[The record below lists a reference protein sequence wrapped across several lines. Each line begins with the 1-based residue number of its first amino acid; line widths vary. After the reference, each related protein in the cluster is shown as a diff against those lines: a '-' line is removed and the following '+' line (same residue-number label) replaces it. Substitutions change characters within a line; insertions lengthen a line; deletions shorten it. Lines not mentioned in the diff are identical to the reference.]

1 MRRKIW
7 DISQVLRL
15 GLPVWPG
22 DTAFAFE
29 RTWLMEDGSPVNVG
43 RMTMSTHSGSH
54 GDAPLHYSAT
64 AADIASVDLD
74 PYLGQ
79 CLVVDARAAEG
90 AVEIGDLPELDGSTR
105 VLLRTFENFPHDQ
118 WDSGFTAIAPETIA
132 WLAEQGVRL
141 IGTDAPSVDP
151 QESKTMDAHKAVLA
165 ADMRILEG
173 LVLDDVPP
181 GRYELIAL
189 PLKIAGGDAGLC
201 RAILRE
207 IPDA

>member
-1 MRRKIW
+1 MIRKIW

-22 DTAFAFE
+22 DTAFAFD
-29 RTWLMEDGSPVNVG
+29 RKWRMEDGSPVNVG
-43 RMTMSTHSGSH
+43 RMTMSTHSGTH
-54 GDAPLHYSAT
+54 GDAPLHYSPA
-64 AADIASVDLD
+64 AADIASVDLA
-74 PYLGQ
+74 PYLGE
-79 CLVVDARAAEG
+79 CLVVDARGSKG
-90 AVEIGDLPELDGSTR
+90 AVEIGDLPNLAGADR
-105 VLLRTFENFPHDQ
+105 VLLRTFASFPHDL
-118 WDSGFTAIAPETIA
+118 WDGNFTAIAPETVR
-132 WLAEQGVRL
+132 WLAAQGVRL

-151 QESKTMDAHKAVLA
+151 QDSKTMDAHKAVLA

-173 LVLDDVPP
+173 LVLDEIPP

-207 IPDA
+207 LSDA